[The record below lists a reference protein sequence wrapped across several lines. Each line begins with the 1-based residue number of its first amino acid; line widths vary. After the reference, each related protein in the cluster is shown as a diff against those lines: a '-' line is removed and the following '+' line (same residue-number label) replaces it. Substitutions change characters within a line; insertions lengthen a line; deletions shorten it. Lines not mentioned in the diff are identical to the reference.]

1 MSETILI
8 VLGAVALVAAG
19 GALGFW
25 LAHVRMRRETAR
37 VVDEVREQF
46 DDYRREVTQHFGRTA
61 EHFKAIGREYRELYE
76 HMASGADSLCDREAV
91 DVKLS
96 FAPKAILESIA
107 EDQPPQPPRD
117 FEQAD
122 QAAEQA
128 PVSSEATSAAEPEA
142 TSAAEPEAGPAA
154 EPGTGP
160 EAEPAE
166 AIKSDSEA
174 ESGDEAPRTL
184 H

>member
-8 VLGAVALVAAG
+8 VLGAIGLLVAG
-19 GALGFW
+19 TGLGYW
-25 LAHVRMRRETAR
+25 LARLRAR
-37 VVDEVREQF
+37 GESAKASEVQQQF
-46 DDYRREVTQHFGRTA
+46 DDYRQEVSQHFGRTA

-107 EDQPPQPPRD
+107 EEQEKEPRTGQAPRD
-117 FEQAD
+117 FAQDEPQVVEVTAETEP
-122 QAAEQA
+122 QVEVEVQQKQEEERKAEQA
-128 PVSSEATSAAEPEA
+128 LGADSDTETGDKAE
-142 TSAAEPEAGPAA
+142 
-154 EPGTGP
+154 
-160 EAEPAE
+160 
-166 AIKSDSEA
+166 
-174 ESGDEAPRTL
+174 RTL

>member
-1 MSETILI
+1 MSETVLI
-8 VLGAVALVAAG
+8 VLGAIGFLAVG

-25 LAHVRMRRETAR
+25 LARFRMRGDVAR
-37 VVDEVREQF
+37 ADEVREQF

-76 HMASGADSLCDREAV
+76 HMAGGADSLCDREAV

-107 EDQPPQPPRD
+107 EEQQEPEVPRD
-117 FEQAD
+117 FAQDEPPTVETAEPAD
-122 QAAEQA
+122 E
-128 PVSSEATSAAEPEA
+128 PVVAGEPEKEPVETLSSDAEPE
-142 TSAAEPEAGPAA
+142 SGNKAG
-154 EPGTGP
+154 
-160 EAEPAE
+160 
-166 AIKSDSEA
+166 
-174 ESGDEAPRTL
+174 RTL